1 METIR
6 KINITTTAPEI
17 PHFVYYTRSET
28 CLNQTDFSLIYLMF
42 NVPYSPNRKRNI
54 RDPFKENI
62 DSSRTVAMIQR
73 GP

>member
-1 METIR
+1 MKLFPNRTHYQIHTVHNVPHPDMFTEAWTTI
-6 KINITTTAPEI
+6 
-17 PHFVYYTRSET
+17 
-28 CLNQTDFSLIYLMF
+28 L
-42 NVPYSPNRKRNI
+42 NVPYSPNGKRNI